1 MRFGWDLQQ
10 MSITGN
16 PDPSSGIST
25 LFKKGAGKWF
35 YFGKA
40 LLGKDFILRTKIATD
55 RTPNT
60 TLRWENRR
68 ISKDTQ
74 EHPETWIKNGMG

>member
-35 YFGKA
+35 YFRKA
-40 LLGKDFILRTKIATD
+40 LLGKDFMIATD
-55 RTPNT
+55 RAPNT
-60 TLRWENRR
+60 TLRWENHR